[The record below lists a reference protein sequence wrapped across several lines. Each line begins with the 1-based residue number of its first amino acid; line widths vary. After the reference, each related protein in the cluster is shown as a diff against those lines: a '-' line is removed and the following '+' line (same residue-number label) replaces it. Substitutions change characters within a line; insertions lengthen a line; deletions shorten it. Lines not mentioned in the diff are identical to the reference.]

1 MIFGLFLIVIF
12 LIGVL
17 LTIIS
22 IKDEQNNNLDGRG
35 NSIVPSTDGFFAI

>member
-22 IKDEQNNNLDGRG
+22 IKDEHNNLDNKGD
-35 NSIVPSTDGFFAI
+35 STIPFADGFFAI

>member
-22 IKDEQNNNLDGRG
+22 IKDEQNNNLDSKG
-35 NSIVPSTDGFFAI
+35 NSTIPFADGFFAI